1 MFEAVAVAR
10 ACAFRRRCALG
21 LGVVLEVFLLA
32 RGDDFAEALKDF
44 WTAGDD
50 GGECIFPELEGGAVG
65 RGAHGGAAAFARQQ

>member
-1 MFEAVAVAR
+1 MFEPVSVAR
-10 ACAFRRRCALG
+10 ACTFRRARALG

-44 WTAGDD
+44 GTAGDD
-50 GGECIFPELEGGAVG
+50 GGECIFPELEGGSVG